1 MSGYKGKYWGRVAL
15 PALIHIKG
23 NTVCVCVCVFT
34 QEGVVSEARVLRKKT
49 YNELKLY
56 NEKILKFNYKNGC
69 VFSLTSSSLLSPPFP
84 PQKHRSKMRLSNRRH
99 TPTLGLFWE
108 KRFFFSSYF
117 LVVAAGAAA
126 CLRQDTVTVWSIAAI
141 LLVPRSLVLL
151 SSLVSRVKALN
162 DFCVYFS
169 Y

>member
-1 MSGYKGKYWGRVAL
+1 
-15 PALIHIKG
+15 
-23 NTVCVCVCVFT
+23 
-34 QEGVVSEARVLRKKT
+34 
-49 YNELKLY
+49 
-56 NEKILKFNYKNGC
+56 
-69 VFSLTSSSLLSPPFP
+69 
-84 PQKHRSKMRLSNRRH
+84 
-99 TPTLGLFWE
+99 
-108 KRFFFSSYF
+108 